1 MKTLRRLFTIKYE
14 IILVIAAVLIQLFV
28 PVFIEIPLEGWD
40 VPEHVIVHTSHI
52 IGSVITGI
60 FIIAAGRINSNIRQ
74 TTVLGDTDFGPV
86 GVGLAGAFA
95 WMFFISGAAAIA
107 SCFTDNELF
116 TSGNVAS
123 GYAELD
129 MMGKAISLFSI
140 AIAAPLIEELI
151 FRGMLM
157 GALRKVFTLHVSV
170 IVTAL
175 CFGLIHGTSIPTV
188 AFATGMGLIL
198 GYTLVVSGS
207 LQNCILVHM
216 IYNAVSTFRAMQ
228 TLPDTAD
235 VDLSA
240 MAPSI
245 ILASV
250 ILMLIAVGVLA
261 LVVRWYYKEVLHATS
276 NSKK

>member
-1 MKTLRRLFTIKYE
+1 MSVKVFLFV
-14 IILVIAAVLIQLFV
+14 IIIGVIAVLSIYICFVGVFDLTGLNDNSRDLMNGSNYVGMSLWLQLF
-28 PVFIEIPLEGWD
+28 
-40 VPEHVIVHTSHI
+40 S
-52 IGSVITGI
+52 
-60 FIIAAGRINSNIRQ
+60 
-74 TTVLGDTDFGPV
+74 
-86 GVGLAGAFA
+86 LA
-95 WMFFISGAAAIA
+95 FFPAIA
-107 SCFTDNELF
+107 
-116 TSGNVAS
+116 
-123 GYAELD
+123 
-129 MMGKAISLFSI
+129 
-140 AIAAPLIEELI
+140 EELI

-170 IVTAL
+170 VVTAL

-250 ILMLIAVGVLA
+250 ILMLIAAGVLA